1 MTPDVSLVMPAWR
14 PRPDWLRAAVTSALD
29 EAECDLELLVV
40 DDGSDQPVAPL
51 LAEVG
56 DSRLR
61 VMRVEHGGPYAARNA
76 ALREVRGAYVRFVD
90 SDDLVEPGST
100 GRLLERVRDEP
111 GAIAYGATMMCDEDL
126 APGEVFTSDVEG
138 DASETCVLGGFE
150 VFVVSLLFP
159 RAVLDRSGPW
169 EESAFPV
176 SGDWDFVLR
185 ALEQAPV
192 RRIEGVV
199 TRYRRHRGSVTG
211 VADVAAGA
219 EAAQLVLDRYFGR
232 NPAKRGTDL
241 ERRAYLRV
249 HLDRAEAHA
258 WAGQPGPAARQ
269 LVLAGRRDPRAAL
282 AAAGRISALA
292 SRRAARALRRRA

>member
-1 MTPDVSLVMPAWR
+1 MSPVVSLIMPAWR
-14 PRPDWLRAAVTSALD
+14 PRPDWLREAVTSALD
-29 EAECDLELLVV
+29 EPECDLELLVV
-40 DDGSDQPVAPL
+40 DDGSDEPVAPL
-51 LAEVG
+51 LADLG

-76 ALREVRGAYVRFVD
+76 ALREAQGSYVRFVD

-100 GRLLERVRDEP
+100 GKLLDRVSQE
-111 GAIAYGATMMCDEDL
+111 GEAIAYGATLMCDEDL
-126 APGEVFTSDVEG
+126 TPGELFTSDVEG
-138 DASETCVLGGFE
+138 DASETCVLGGFD

-159 RAVLDRSGPW
+159 RAVLERSGPW
-169 EESAFPV
+169 DESGFPV

-192 RRIEGVV
+192 RRIDGVV
-199 TRYRRHRGSVTG
+199 TRYRRHRASVTG
-211 VADVAAGA
+211 VASVAAGA
-219 EAAQLVLDRYFGR
+219 EAARLVLDRYFER
-232 NPAKRGTDL
+232 NPAKRGTEF

-258 WAGQPGPAARQ
+258 WVGQPGRAAGQ